1 MQEKQCQMTGGGGKS
16 PNAKT
21 EKLKFATYLIFPRTG
36 ASKIKS
42 GVFSAKQ
49 NAEDPTLKNVYRL
62 THFSSKF

>member
-1 MQEKQCQMTGGGGKS
+1 MQEKQCHMTGGEKS

-49 NAEDPTLKNVYRL
+49 NAEDRSNVKKCL
-62 THFSSKF
+62 SLNSF